1 MNGGITCSS
10 QELTL
15 EQCDEMFVKGVLLIK
30 DAVLGYAKHGLTGT
44 EIGKRVRALGAKLSD
59 SQARRYIQ
67 QFKVQGL
74 LEEKP
79 VHRAT
84 EWRREQR
91 VANAQNAQMQQ
102 PKHPAPKATP
112 PITHQPSS
120 PEPLEPVR
128 LSGVR
133 ELQPGE
139 YTHQDYNKIIQLFQQ
154 INKLTNEHRRAGTF
168 SSEEWFSILG
178 SWENCGMC
186 IRTQCDHIERSE
198 SDRDDAIT
206 VDSYKVF

>member
-102 PKHPAPKATP
+102 PEPPAPKPTP

-139 YTHQDYNKIIQLFQQ
+139 YTHQDYNKIIQLFEQ
-154 INKLTNEHRRAGTF
+154 IDDLLHANRRNNSF
-168 SSEEWFSILG
+168 SNEEWFSILG
-178 SWENCGMC
+178 SWQGVGNC
-186 IRTQCDHIERSE
+186 IRAKCDHIKGSE
-198 SDRDDAIT
+198 SDRDEAIT
-206 VDSYKVF
+206 VDCQEI